1 MATLQSLAEMRRQLL
16 APAAAALPGL
26 AEQAGA
32 LSAALAGWVTRFEGR
47 TDQVSRE
54 YRKATQSSVPR
65 PACPPATPCLTSMC
79 CWAAPF
85 AELPGRP
92 SGRSGGVASGHPGV
106 AACRA
111 PHLPAAAAARV
122 VPCRTGGGW
131 GRGKAVGYM
140 GRLIGTLGQKLGAVL
155 HCRAGVRAPTAQPAA
170 AGPGRA
176 RVS

>member
-65 PACPPATPCLTSMC
+65 PACPPATPCLTSMR

-122 VPCRTGGGW
+122 VPYRTGGGW
-131 GRGKAVGYM
+131 GRGRAVGCDPWFLWTGLWDKSWALSSIAVQVYVH
-140 GRLIGTLGQKLGAVL
+140 RLRSLPLQ
-155 HCRAGVRAPTAQPAA
+155 
-170 AGPGRA
+170 GPDEPG
-176 RVS
+176 